1 VIKPEQ
7 IPDEVV
13 KAARHAF
20 YNATGPTISDDW
32 RTALIAG
39 LAAWPGAEDRTSGHY
54 PNGVHGPGKEVK
66 RWLQLPLT
74 QENNNADG

>member
-1 VIKPEQ
+1 MIKAEQ

-32 RTALIAG
+32 RTALTAG
-39 LAAWPGAEDRTSGHY
+39 LAAWPGWFSGNAW
-54 PNGVHGPGKEVK
+54 PDLAPTIV
-66 RWLQLPLT
+66 LPLSH
-74 QENNNADG
+74 ENNDD

>member
-1 VIKPEQ
+1 MIKAEQ

-20 YNATGPTISDDW
+20 YNAIGPTISDDW

-39 LAAWPGAEDRTSGHY
+39 LAAWPGIEIHTDGAEDWI
-54 PNGVHGPGKEVK
+54 E
-66 RWLQLPLT
+66 LT
-74 QENNNADG
+74 LMQEKNNADG

>member
-32 RTALIAG
+32 RAALTAG
-39 LAAWPGAEDRTSGHY
+39 LAAWPGGAVCHY
-54 PNGVHGPGKEVK
+54 TIADMEGYEMV
-66 RWLQLPLT
+66 LPLT
-74 QENNNADG
+74 QENNNGSD

>member
-1 VIKPEQ
+1 MIKPEQ

-32 RTALIAG
+32 RTALTAG
-39 LAAWPGAEDRTSGHY
+39 LAAWPGLRMMVDIDTGDDAAL
-54 PNGVHGPGKEVK
+54 K
-66 RWLQLPLT
+66 LPLT
-74 QENNNADG
+74 QEPRT

>member
-1 VIKPEQ
+1 MIKPAQ

-32 RTALIAG
+32 RTALAAG
-39 LAAWPGAEDRTSGHY
+39 LSAWPEMECRPTFTPS
-54 PNGVHGPGKEVK
+54 
-66 RWLQLPLT
+66 RIILPLT
-74 QENNNADG
+74 QEPST

>member
-1 VIKPEQ
+1 MIKAEQ

-32 RTALIAG
+32 RTALTAG
-39 LAAWPGAEDRTSGHY
+39 LAAWPGAWHVDAVDFEE
-54 PNGVHGPGKEVK
+54 K
-66 RWLQLPLT
+66 LILPLT
-74 QENNNADG
+74 QENNNGGD